1 MHNGISHVGKNHEG
15 KAMKTI
21 RMAALAAFLVAG
33 LPVAAQAQD
42 ADDEAATWEL
52 DAELGAFS
60 DYRFRGVSLSG
71 KDPEVTAEVSV
82 AHESGFYAGT
92 WVSNVDLGSGADD
105 VEVDLY
111 AGWATQV
118 GLFSLD
124 VGAIYYLYPSDGSLD
139 YVELTGSVGAE
150 VGPASVSLGVA
161 YAPSQ
166 GALGNTDNTYVYVA
180 SEVALTDMATLV
192 GSFGIEDGAF
202 GNSKRDWSVGVNLDV
217 GSGFTLGGAYV
228 DTARAG
234 SPLAD
239 ATAVF
244 SITKSF

>member
-1 MHNGISHVGKNHEG
+1 
-15 KAMKTI
+15 MKMI
-21 RMAALAAFLVAG
+21 RMAALAAGLAVA
-33 LPVAAQAQD
+33 LPTTAQAQD

-111 AGWATQV
+111 GGWATEI
-118 GLFSLD
+118 GLVSLD

-139 YVELTGSVGAE
+139 YVELTGSVGAS

-180 SEVALTDMATLV
+180 SEVALTDMATLH

-217 GSGFTLGGAYV
+217 GGGFTIGGAYV
-228 DTARAG
+228 DTARAF

>member
-1 MHNGISHVGKNHEG
+1 
-15 KAMKTI
+15 MKMI
-21 RMAALAAFLVAG
+21 RMAALAAGVAMM

-71 KDPEVTAEVSV
+71 KDAEVTAEVSV
-82 AHESGFYAGT
+82 AHESGVYVGT

-111 AGWATQV
+111 AGWATDV
-118 GLFSLD
+118 GILSLD
-124 VGAIYYLYPSDGSLD
+124 VGAVYYLYPSDGSLD
-139 YVELTGSVGAE
+139 YIELTGSLGTSI
-150 VGPASVSLGVA
+150 GPVDMAVGVA

-166 GALGNTDNTYVYVA
+166 GALGNTDNTYVYVS
-180 SEVALTDMATLV
+180 SEVALTDMATLHV
-192 GSFGIEDGAF
+192 IFGIEDGAF
-202 GNSKRDWSVGVNLDV
+202 GNSKRDWSIGVNLDV
-217 GSGFTLGGAYV
+217 GSGFTIGGAYV
-228 DTARAG
+228 DTARAF
-234 SPLAD
+234 SPLGD